1 MKKEEI
7 LLQAIGMLPDEMAVQ
22 DVTEELLEGAAS
34 IEKKANARR
43 FLHKCSYVLAAA
55 ACFAVI
61 ITSLFFTGRQDIH
74 QPDDINNDG
83 TGILTGESKND
94 SVNSTGNSEK
104 DNNIKLFVYS
114 DGGSTEQ
121 QKSNSEDKSYNDT
134 VRKEVLYGKT
144 VKLPAL
150 KLAQYSSASKKTKE
164 TEYIVFSMDRDFYF
178 TVPGNAGRT
187 YIFNEKSGKKHF
199 VNGEEALCKAGNK
212 VYFDISG
219 GETGKETANIE
230 NWDKEGRKVIAYT
243 DIYLKDKK
251 DIKPAG
257 RFYIG
262 KKEKNKSVKDKEG
275 DVYYGFFEIKNGD

>member
-43 FLHKCSYVLAAA
+43 LLHKCSYVLAAA

-74 QPDDINNDG
+74 QPDDINNGG

-94 SVNSTGNSEK
+94 SVNSTGNSEE
-104 DNNIKLFVYS
+104 DNNIKIFVYKN
-114 DGGSTEQ
+114 GGSTEQ
-121 QKSNSEDKSYNDT
+121 EKSNSEDKSYNNT
-134 VRKEVLYGKT
+134 GRKEVLYGKT

-150 KLAQYSSASKKTKE
+150 KLAQDSSASKKTKE
-164 TEYIVFSMDRDFYF
+164 TEYIVFGMDRDFYF

-199 VNGEEALCKAGNK
+199 VNGEEALCKAGDK